1 MPSLHLFAR
10 FVLASALLVGASG
23 VWAESPATQTPSPAV
38 VATATPTA
46 DAAADSKAPSTAT
59 TAATGLTSVSINTA
73 DAATL
78 AKYLIGVGPTKAEA
92 IVAYRT
98 QHGRFTSAEQLLEVK
113 GIGAATFNKN
123 KHLISL

>member
-1 MPSLHLFAR
+1 MPSLHVFAR
-10 FVLASALLVGASG
+10 FVLASAFFVSLGA
-23 VWAESPATQTPSPAV
+23 WAESPATTNPAA